1 MNERKTWVN
10 KRPAHM
16 SLRSAC
22 AVLGV
27 NRSQQYYQPSISA
40 DKENLEVTLMNEI
53 QDIYALRPFLGYKR
67 MRQELKDMGWI
78 SYQSQTGLSIDA
90 TDGITGG
97 VSQTESQQA
106 TVRRYCTSVFVKAT
120 PPSTGARL
128 LVRGYNVY

>member
-10 KRPAHM
+10 KRPANM
-16 SLRSAC
+16 SLRKAC

-27 NRSQQYYQPSISA
+27 NRSQQYYQQSISA

-67 MRQELKDMGWI
+67 MRQELKDMGYLI
-78 SYQSQTGLSIDA
+78 NHKRVLSIDA

-106 TVRRYCTSVFVKAT
+106 TFRRYCTSVFVKAT

-128 LVRGYNVY
+128 LVCGYNVH